1 MRKMGN
7 GNENEHV
14 SSSSILEKKNFISF
28 FKSAHLNFAESE
40 SVFSN
45 IWTFL
50 ELKMRNYVIW
60 DIYSQ

>member
-7 GNENEHV
+7 RNENENERV

-45 IWTFL
+45 I
-50 ELKMRNYVIW
+50 
-60 DIYSQ
+60 